1 MSREVYRKAR
11 GGTRW
16 KKGEDMLSNLCCI
29 LFSSSMWCSPCHAQF
44 GFVTSKY
51 LLFCLFSPHS
61 LPSRLLLLS
70 TFWGLW
76 ALTAYNLSMHMFHS
90 CQQQARGGR
99 EIKRERGRERQRPH
113 THHINHK
120 RLLDFSH
127 NHRPPAHAHLN
138 SQLSIGTH
146 SPPSPSPS
154 PACTP
159 PCTPLSCKRQF
170 APSHFT

>member
-1 MSREVYRKAR
+1 MSREEYRKASGDGVVR

-99 EIKRERGRERQRPH
+99 EIDRERGRERETTSTH
-113 THHINHK
+113 TSHK
-120 RLLDFSH
+120 SHATARLQSQPPPTRTRTLKFSAQ
-127 NHRPPAHAHLN
+127 HRH
-138 SQLSIGTH
+138 T
-146 SPPSPSPS
+146 
-154 PACTP
+154 
-159 PCTPLSCKRQF
+159 
-170 APSHFT
+170 